1 MFDRIALY
9 CRCGSSFVIRFER
22 DQEFEMA
29 RSLEGIW
36 RAVHQGGRCRSTDAQ
51 GAANARILLRLRE
64 ATRIRE
70 WPR

>member
-36 RAVHQGGRCRSTDAQ
+36 LAVHQGGRCGPTHAQ
-51 GAANARILLRLRE
+51 GAAIGRILARRRE
-64 ATRIRE
+64 ATRLRMAG
-70 WPR
+70 